1 MPAPYII
8 SQTFALLLVVARPTG
23 YRCLVLHQSLHMRSD
38 PEGRQAGPRP
48 LAVARVCSYAD
59 ACARAESGP
68 PRCGGRSAH
77 ANQARRHAFHTSHS
91 ILRTLM
97 FPAMFAASLYAH
109 CNDHTGARVLRST
122 HVKAG
127 TITPCLIGTVGSRKP
142 VADVASASKPG
153 EAPWFFYDLKNL
165 AMRVSRRALGV

>member
-1 MPAPYII
+1 M
-8 SQTFALLLVVARPTG
+8 LVVAQPSG
-23 YRCLVLHQSLHMRSD
+23 YRCLVLHQSLHMWSD

-68 PRCGGRSAH
+68 PRCGGRSTH
-77 ANQARRHAFHTSHS
+77 ESQARRHAFHTSHS

-153 EAPWFFYDLKNL
+153 EAPWFSRPEKPCN
-165 AMRVSRRALGV
+165 ARVASCFGCVRRGES